1 METEYIGNMIA
12 YERNRRGLTAE
23 VVHRGIYILND
34 IRIYPYVGEI
44 VVMKSRM
51 T

>member
-1 METEYIGNMIA
+1 
-12 YERNRRGLTAE
+12 
-23 VVHRGIYILND
+23 VIYILND

>member
-1 METEYIGNMIA
+1 MLLRDIY
-12 YERNRRGLTAE
+12 
-23 VVHRGIYILND
+23 VIYILND